1 MRWRGDTAMPPDSP
15 ELVAIA
21 ILAKAPV
28 PGAVKTRL
36 VMMLGVDG
44 AASLQERFIRRT
56 VETAAQAATGPITLW
71 TDPNERHPVFGG
83 LSQRYSLTLARQPA
97 GDLGSRMLA
106 AITQGNGP
114 TLVIG
119 TDCPTLT
126 AAHLRDAAGA
136 LQSGAEV
143 VVIPADDGGYVL
155 IGMRKPLPDLFADMA
170 WGTDGVM
177 TETRRRLT
185 HLGLSW
191 REPAHLWDVDRPTD
205 VRRMRREGLTDLLAG
220 IDREPEPL
228 R

>member
-1 MRWRGDTAMPPDSP
+1 MPPDSA
-15 ELVAIA
+15 ELVAAA

-28 PGAVKTRL
+28 PGTVKTRL

-44 AASLQERFIRRT
+44 AAALQERFIRRT

-71 TDPNERHPVFGG
+71 TDPNERHPVFRG
-83 LSQRYSLTLARQPA
+83 LAERYALTLARQPP
-97 GDLGSRMLA
+97 GDLGARMLA
-106 AITQGNGP
+106 AIAQADGP
-114 TLVIG
+114 VLVIG
-119 TDCPTLT
+119 TDCPSLT
-126 AAHLRDAAGA
+126 ATHLRDAADALRAGA
-136 LQSGAEV
+136 DA

-155 IGMRKPLPDLFADMA
+155 IGLRKPVPDLFADMA

-191 REPAHLWDVDRPTD
+191 REPAQLWDVDRPTD

>member
-1 MRWRGDTAMPPDSP
+1 MAADPAAP
-15 ELVAIA
+15 VAIA

-44 AASLQERFIRRT
+44 AASLHDRFVRRT

-71 TDPNERHPVFGG
+71 TDPNERHPVFRA
-83 LSQRYSLTLARQPA
+83 LSQRYSLTLAPQPS
-97 GDLGSRMLA
+97 GDLGGRMLA
-106 AITQGNGP
+106 AIAHGAGP

-126 AAHLRDAAGA
+126 AVHLRDAADA
-136 LQSGAEV
+136 LRSGAEV

-155 IGMRKPLPDLFADMA
+155 IGMRKPTPDLFADMA

-191 REPAHLWDVDRPTD
+191 REPAQLWDVDRPTD